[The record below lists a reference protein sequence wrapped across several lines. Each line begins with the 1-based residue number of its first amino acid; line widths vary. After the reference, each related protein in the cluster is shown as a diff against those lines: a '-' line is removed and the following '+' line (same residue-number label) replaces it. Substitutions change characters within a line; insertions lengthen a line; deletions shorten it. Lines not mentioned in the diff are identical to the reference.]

1 MELLKQRILKDGEVL
16 PSDVLRV
23 DGFLNHQI
31 DVAFISECAKAWY
44 EKFKDSGVTKILTIE
59 SAGIGIA
66 CIAAQYFGV
75 PVVYAK
81 KTRGAY
87 IGDDVYSTK
96 VVSYTHGQVYEVRV
110 SKKYINPGD
119 RILLIDDFLA
129 NGSALKVLINLAE
142 RGGATVVGAGIA
154 IEKAYQKGGRDI
166 RALGYRIES
175 LARIES
181 MSIDGGVVFAED

>member
-1 MELLKQRILKDGEVL
+1 MELLKQRILSDGEIM
-16 PSDVLRV
+16 PGDVLRV

-31 DVAFISECAKAWY
+31 DVDFMSKCAKEWY
-44 EKFKDSGVTKILTIE
+44 ERFKNDGVTKIMTIE

-66 CIAAQYFGV
+66 CIAAQYFNV
-75 PVVYAK
+75 PVLYAK
-81 KTRGAY
+81 KTRGSY
-87 IGDDVYSTK
+87 IGNDVYSTK

-142 RGGATVVGAGIA
+142 RGGATVVGAGVA
-154 IEKAYQKGGRDI
+154 IEKAYQKGGKDI

-181 MSIDGGVVFAED
+181 MSIENGIVFAED